1 MINVAVAVKELPNFL
16 ADPTRDQGMAG
27 PHHQTTIHLNCES
40 VELIDQAYYDA
51 QEGLISKR

>member
-1 MINVAVAVKELPNFL
+1 MAVKELPNFL